1 MEITKSSLSNY
12 FTKYKLDTYNTVN
25 IIYDIKNEDLNNI
38 LLKLKTLYNC
48 NFKVLKV
55 NSQYDS
61 NNFTKIVKKYKLNKK
76 LNNSVNNIFHTYE
89 ENTGFISYDK
99 YYHKI
104 IDIQKLDNNNIISI
118 EQNTNIPYCNNCVS
132 NKTFNLEYNFEFD
145 NNIVIKIEHYIK
157 LDKIR
162 LIINIP
168 ILEEKYINPEK
179 LDYINDLNNNLN
191 LLINE

>member
-104 IDIQKLDNNNIISI
+104 IDIQKLDNNSILSI
-118 EQNTNIPYCNNCVS
+118 EQNTNISYCNNCII
-132 NKTFNLEYNFEFD
+132 NKTFNLEYNFELD
-145 NNIVIKIEHYIK
+145 NNIIIKIEHYIK

-179 LDYINDLNNNLN
+179 IDYINDCK
-191 LLINE
+191 